1 MPTLTT
7 PTYTDLGNTGP
18 TGPQGSQGVKGEK
31 GNTGARGVAGP
42 SGPLGPIGLTPI
54 LDISSNTGAAG
65 TSAIVTQ
72 TGTAAN
78 VDLLFTIPKGD
89 KGDLGTIEANYYLT
103 PGQPMFTLDP
113 TNGNTFINGTL
124 DVSGNSTFDKNLTIN
139 GILKAGALVVD
150 SSEIATTDPVLQLGS
165 NNIDD
170 DLNRGISFKYFE
182 DSSKTGFFGYDQA
195 DNTFVFRPVASD
207 AVNTARFTGDY
218 GTAKFGRVVVG
229 NGTVEGI
236 VESNGSTPLVLQ
248 ADGNK
253 AQITINDGTNGVINI
268 EAPGTGQVLL
278 SSANTAIP
286 GILLNSST
294 VRVGKS
300 NTNAAITTSGTSDLT
315 LHTNNNTNSGNIT
328 IADGA
333 GGDISLTP
341 NGSGS
346 VVISKADINS
356 GTIDGTV
363 IGSSTSS
370 TGAFTTLSTSGLLS
384 ANNGLTVVNGKTLT
398 SNQVDINGG
407 AIDGTAIGAT
417 SASTGAFTTLSASG
431 GLSVGSNLLP
441 TVNGSINL
449 GSSIL
454 KFGDIYGTT
463 IHGAVTG
470 AVTGSSTKV
479 NVTNETTT
487 SSSYFPIFSQTTT
500 GSESLYADSSGL
512 TYNPGTKTLTTGKFS
527 GALTGLASS
536 ATTAAALTGSQATAI
551 TANTAKTSFPGFGTI
566 AGKALEGNTS
576 LLQLGTTSTT
586 ALAGDT
592 ALLQIGTSATTALA
606 GNTTYST
613 LALGTTSTT
622 ALAGDTAL
630 LQIGTSATTALA
642 GDTALLQIGTSAT
655 TALAGDG
662 NALTATTAT
671 RVSNTTAP
679 TGTGDTGTAGEIRYD
694 ADYIYVCTSANT
706 WKRVGI
712 STW

>member
-18 TGPQGSQGVKGEK
+18 TGPQGPQGVKGDT

-78 VDLLFTIPKGD
+78 VNLLFTIPKGD

-113 TNGNTFINGTL
+113 SNGNTFINGTL

-229 NGTVEGI
+229 NGTVDGI

-328 IADGA
+328 IADGT

-341 NGSGS
+341 NGS
-346 VVISKADINS
+346 
-356 GTIDGTV
+356 
-363 IGSSTSS
+363 
-370 TGAFTTLSTSGLLS
+370 
-384 ANNGLTVVNGKTLT
+384 
-398 SNQVDINGG
+398 
-407 AIDGTAIGAT
+407 
-417 SASTGAFTTLSASG
+417 
-431 GLSVGSNLLP
+431 
-441 TVNGSINL
+441 
-449 GSSIL
+449 
-454 KFGDIYGTT
+454 
-463 IHGAVTG
+463 
-470 AVTGSSTKV
+470 
-479 NVTNETTT
+479 
-487 SSSYFPIFSQTTT
+487 
-500 GSESLYADSSGL
+500 
-512 TYNPGTKTLTTGKFS
+512 
-527 GALTGLASS
+527 
-536 ATTAAALTGSQATAI
+536 
-551 TANTAKTSFPGFGTI
+551 
-566 AGKALEGNTS
+566 
-576 LLQLGTTSTT
+576 
-586 ALAGDT
+586 
-592 ALLQIGTSATTALA
+592 
-606 GNTTYST
+606 
-613 LALGTTSTT
+613 
-622 ALAGDTAL
+622 
-630 LQIGTSATTALA
+630 
-642 GDTALLQIGTSAT
+642 
-655 TALAGDG
+655 
-662 NALTATTAT
+662 
-671 RVSNTTAP
+671 
-679 TGTGDTGTAGEIRYD
+679 
-694 ADYIYVCTSANT
+694 
-706 WKRVGI
+706 
-712 STW
+712 